1 MKVKLFLN
9 LVLAKPA
16 AHIYSTL
23 VSNDGTTEPEENII
37 LQLVVKCLL
46 FGQKVQL
53 QKNSLK
59 KDLDSCI
66 AATVCHS
73 LVLGQ

>member
-1 MKVKLFLN
+1 MKVKLFLD

-23 VSNDGTTEPEENII
+23 VSNDGTTEPEEIII
-37 LQLVVKCLL
+37 LHLVVKCLL
-46 FGQKVQL
+46 FGQKGQL

>member
-1 MKVKLFLN
+1 MKVKLFVD

-23 VSNDGTTEPEENII
+23 VSNDGTTEPEENKYFAAGS
-37 LQLVVKCLL
+37 QMYTFRSKSSVA
-46 FGQKVQL
+46 
-53 QKNSLK
+53 KNSLK

>member
-1 MKVKLFLN
+1 MKVKLFLD
-9 LVLAKPA
+9 LVLAKAA

-23 VSNDGTTEPEENII
+23 VSNDGTTEPEEYII
-37 LQLVVKCLL
+37 LHLVVKCIF

-53 QKNSLK
+53 QNSLK
-59 KDLDSCI
+59 TDLDSCI

>member
-1 MKVKLFLN
+1 MKVKLFLD

-37 LQLVVKCLL
+37 LHLVVKCILL
-46 FGQKVQL
+46 GQKVQL
-53 QKNSLK
+53 QKK
-59 KDLDSCI
+59 I
-66 AATVCHS
+66 V
-73 LVLGQ
+73 